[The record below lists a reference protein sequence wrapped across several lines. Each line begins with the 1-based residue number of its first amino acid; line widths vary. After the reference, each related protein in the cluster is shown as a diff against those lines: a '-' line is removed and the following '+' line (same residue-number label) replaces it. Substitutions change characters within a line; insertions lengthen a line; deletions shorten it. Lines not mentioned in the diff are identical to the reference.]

1 PAERPAAPAEAEP
14 APVVV
19 EPGPD
24 AVTAEPPGRHLLRPV
39 LLDERADA
47 GTDPSSVLT
56 GTRWILLGD
65 APEVAA
71 RLASHG
77 AEVSAR
83 ARDHV
88 LTETDGPVDG
98 VLWSG
103 ALAGTDE
110 MPLLPA
116 SFPVL
121 KAALARAPRWLLAV
135 RPADGEVPDPRTA
148 GLRGLFRT
156 VAREYLQM
164 VARIIEVSDSSPSAL
179 ADAVVAEAVAS
190 DRTPVVLRTAAGRH
204 GFELVAAPLGV
215 LGSTGAGPA
224 GAGTPEATALGL
236 DQDSVVLLA
245 GGARGITAQFAAV
258 LAGAARCR
266 LELLGRTPA
275 PDGP

>member
-1 PAERPAAPAEAEP
+1 M
-14 APVVV
+14 
-19 EPGPD
+19 
-24 AVTAEPPGRHLLRPV
+24 
-39 LLDERADA
+39 
-47 GTDPSSVLT
+47 
-56 GTRWILLGD
+56 
-65 APEVAA
+65 
-71 RLASHG
+71 
-77 AEVSAR
+77 
-83 ARDHV
+83 
-88 LTETDGPVDG
+88 DG

-156 VAREYLQM
+156 VAREYPQM

-179 ADAVVAEAVAS
+179 ADAVVADAVVAEAVAW

-275 PDGP
+275 PDGPEAADTASARTPAELRAALAARGGLKPPRSIAPPSCCSPSGRSRPP